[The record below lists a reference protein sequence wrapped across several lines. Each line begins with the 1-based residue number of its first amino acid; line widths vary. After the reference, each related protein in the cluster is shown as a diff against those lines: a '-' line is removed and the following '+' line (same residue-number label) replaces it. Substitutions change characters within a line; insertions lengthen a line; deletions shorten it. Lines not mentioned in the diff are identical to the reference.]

1 MHSLLGCAG
10 ISRPSATLRKYFWF
24 PRMTKA
30 ITQFVQKCKF
40 YQRHNK
46 QTIKYGHALP
56 KQIKHLHP
64 WEEVSV
70 DIIGPWEVTINNF
83 EYQFRDLT
91 CIDPIIGLPE
101 VIPVDNTTL
110 ASVTSVF
117 EDN

>member
-40 YQRHNK
+40 YQRYNK
-46 QTIKYGHALP
+46 QTIKYGHALS